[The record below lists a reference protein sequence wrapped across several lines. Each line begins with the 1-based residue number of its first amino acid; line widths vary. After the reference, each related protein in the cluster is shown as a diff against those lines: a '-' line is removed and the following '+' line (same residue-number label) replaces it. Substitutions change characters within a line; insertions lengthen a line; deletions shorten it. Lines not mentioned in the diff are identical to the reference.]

1 MRERWWVRPL
11 ILLAVVVAGVA
22 VALTVDLPTVDAVR
36 ADVAAAGWAGP
47 VLYAGVYT
55 ALSLTP
61 APTTVL
67 SVGAGVLFGLA
78 TGLTVVMA
86 GALAGAVA
94 GFGLARVLGRA
105 AVERVDSRRLR
116 ALDAL
121 LRRRGLLAVIGT
133 RLVPLLPFT
142 TLNYAYGLS
151 AVRFRDYVLGTA
163 VGILPG
169 ATAYVTIGA
178 YGATPGSVPFL
189 LAVGGLAV
197 LAVAGALVARRRRR
211 ATAGAEN

>member
-1 MRERWWVRPL
+1 MRERWWIRPL

-22 VALTVDLPTVDAVR
+22 VALTVDLPSVDAVR

-47 VLYAGVYT
+47 VLYAAVYT
-55 ALSLTP
+55 A
-61 APTTVL
+61 
-67 SVGAGVLFGLA
+67 F
-78 TGLTVVMA
+78 
-86 GALAGAVA
+86 
-94 GFGLARVLGRA
+94 
-105 AVERVDSRRLR
+105 
-116 ALDAL
+116 
-121 LRRRGLLAVIGT
+121 VIGT

-163 VGILPG
+163 VILAG

-189 LAVGGLAV
+189 LAAGGLAV
-197 LAVAGALVARRRRR
+197 LLAVAGALVARRRRR
-211 ATAGAEN
+211 ATAGTEN